1 MNLPKELINSKKWQ
15 VLEQEKLKTGQ
26 ARIYYIKD
34 FHGNEGVFRRV
45 KLDSD
50 ECRKSEAIQRY
61 RREVIFLTSPSSV
74 NENIIE
80 VLDHGEDEQNGLFWY
95 LTRRG
100 ILFDDW
106 WQKQIK
112 DKTDDQIYD
121 IAIKVVLGLSNGL
134 AIAHKNNV
142 VHRDL
147 KPLNV
152 VVIDD
157 VVKIIDWGLCHIQ
170 GGDRISNKD
179 YPAYNRAFSPA
190 YLYFHRNEIPKWVDI
205 FQLSQFLIYLL
216 IDSPEKKIV
225 APIHW
230 KWALYRPGLSIE
242 RIQRLTLFARL
253 CSEDN
258 TCPMDGTIATNI
270 INDLLVMNDKK
281 KEEWKD
287 EGLEKFLEHMKL
299 ESIESDTILQSKLNN
314 VPIDVLPALSMYD
327 KISQAFTDRI
337 SLFKE
342 RTNNSVPI
350 EIIRHINSATL
361 INSGDLWIERIKGKI
376 KNPALIMGNRFAFGV
391 DFGFGSKKLRLLIEF
406 HYDFSFTLENRP
418 EVKKTGHRPRVQI
431 SLNLSPIS
439 GSGII
444 NLPDKYL
451 PSGEWNGSIISSELI
466 LSFMDRKIDF
476 SDFLNHALKI
486 IEDEE
491 LWQMTK

>member
-1 MNLPKELINSKKWQ
+1 MNLPEELINSKKWK
-15 VLEQEKLKTGQ
+15 VLNQERLKTGQ
-26 ARIYYIKD
+26 ASISYIKD
-34 FHGNEGVFRRV
+34 SHGNEGVFRRV

-50 ECRKSEAIQRY
+50 EKRKSQAIERY
-61 RREVIFLTSPSSV
+61 RREVSFLTTASSV

-80 VLDHGEDEQNGLFWY
+80 LLDHGEDEQNGLFWY

-106 WQKQIK
+106 WQKQTAG
-112 DKTDDQIYD
+112 KTDDQIYD
-121 IAIKVVLGLSNGL
+121 MAINVVLGLANGL
-134 AIAHKNNV
+134 VIAHKNNV

-170 GGDRISNKD
+170 GGDRITNKD

-190 YLYFHRNEIPKWVDI
+190 YLYFHRDEIPKWVDV

-230 KWALYRPGLSIE
+230 KWALYRPGLSME
-242 RIQRLTLFARL
+242 RIQRLTLFTRL
-253 CSEDN
+253 CSEDY
-258 TCPMDGTIATNI
+258 TCPEDGSIAINL
-270 INDLLVMNDKK
+270 INDLLVMNDNK
-281 KEEWKD
+281 KEESQD
-287 EGLEKFLEHMKL
+287 EGLEKFLERMKL
-299 ESIESDTILQSKLNN
+299 ESLESDVLLQSKINN

-327 KISQAFTDRI
+327 KINKAFTDRI

-361 INSGDLWIERIKGKI
+361 INSGDLWIERIQGKI
-376 KNPALIMGNRFAFGV
+376 KNPALSMGNRFAFGV

-418 EVKKTGHRPRVQI
+418 EVAKTGHQPRVQI
-431 SLNLSPIS
+431 SIDLSPVH
-439 GSGII
+439 GSGIR
-444 NLPDKYL
+444 NLPKKYL
-451 PSGEWNGSIISSELI
+451 PSGDWNGSIISNDLI
-466 LSFMDRKIDF
+466 LSFTGNMINF

-486 IEDEE
+486 LEDEE
-491 LWQMTK
+491 LWQLTK